1 MKHVLGAIVA
11 LVLLAGCGADGDQ
24 SNKAKPLSQATTAT
38 PSPEVTTSAPKD
50 ETPSV
55 VVTIADGKVT
65 PKAKKIDAK
74 VGEPV
79 RLIVS
84 SDVAAE
90 LHVHS
95 DPSQSFDIK
104 PAANQQF
111 EITIK
116 VPGQVE
122 IEAEELGVHIVT
134 LVVRP

>member
-1 MKHVLGAIVA
+1 MRPTIGALA
-11 LVLLAGCGADGDQ
+11 TLVLLVGCGGSGGEDAETQPSRQ
-24 SNKAKPLSQATTAT
+24 STTTSPSPKAT
-38 PSPEVTTSAPKD
+38 PTAPKAQ
-50 ETPSV
+50 TPAV
-55 VVTIADGKVT
+55 TVTIANGKVT
-65 PKAKKIDAK
+65 PKAKKIGAK

-79 RLIVS
+79 RLLVT
-84 SDVAAE
+84 SDIADE

-95 DPSQSFDIK
+95 DPAQSFEIK

-111 EITIK
+111 EVTVK